1 MKMVRLVSGEKFN
14 TRAVVDA
21 VAGGRA
27 PQKVDEMRRR
37 CRILDALEK
46 ADTDLH
52 LEDADHAH
60 LCELLKVFEFGVAH
74 PELLAIIDG
83 ILDAPTRAQ
92 APDAANDRAA

>member
-1 MKMVRLVSGEKFN
+1 MKSIKLIDGDKFN

-46 ADTDLH
+46 ADGFLA

-60 LCELLKVFEFGVAH
+60 LCKLVNEFEFGVAH
-74 PELLAIIDG
+74 PELLSVVDG
-83 ILDAPTRAQ
+83 ILDARN
-92 APDAANDRAA
+92 APNAANDRAA